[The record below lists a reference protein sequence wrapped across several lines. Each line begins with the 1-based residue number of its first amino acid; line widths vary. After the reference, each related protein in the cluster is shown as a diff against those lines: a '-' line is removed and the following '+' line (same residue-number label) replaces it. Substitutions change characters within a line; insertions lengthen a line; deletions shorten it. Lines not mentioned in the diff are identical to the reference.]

1 MTAKHLLVVDDE
13 SAFCDYVRQVAEDMG
28 YSVAVCVDSTRAVE
42 VYEST
47 RPSVVVLDM
56 VMPEVE
62 GIQIVQELARRG
74 TDARVILVSGYNP
87 HYVDFAQTLGEAKG
101 IRRIEGLTKPV
112 RLEQLR
118 AALADA

>member
-13 SAFCDYVRQVAEDMG
+13 AAFCDFVRRVAEDMG
-28 YSVAVCVDSTRAVE
+28 YSVAVCTDSTRALA

-56 VMPEVE
+56 VMPDVE

-87 HYVDFAQTLGEAKG
+87 HYVDLAQTLGQAKG
-101 IRRIEGLTKPV
+101 IDRIAGLTKPI
-112 RLEQLR
+112 RLEALR